1 MNEQICA
8 RMTNVD
14 PNAPDGPL
22 NGSEQNVHVFES
34 SLPAAEPGMCGR
46 MEFRARLSLDEFH
59 DCC

>member
-34 SLPAAEPGMCGR
+34 SLPVGSGCS
-46 MEFRARLSLDEFH
+46 RAGNVWQNGIPCTFVT
-59 DCC
+59 